1 MRILLSWLG
10 GTDLNCAAG
19 TGEEL
24 GPLARGVTHY
34 DYDKVVILNNYSEK
48 KAKHYVPWLK
58 KKTDAKIE
66 LKTVSD
72 LPSPVDY
79 RGIYLNVIHV
89 IDEIKD
95 KHGDDCELI
104 FHLSPGTP
112 AMQAIWIMVANTS
125 YANATLIQSSTEQG
139 VNTVEFPFE
148 VTADFIGEFYR
159 KPDDRLTRL
168 AQGLSEAAPEF
179 DEIIHQSAIMKRRIA
194 EARRLA
200 KRSVSILIEGKTGT
214 GKEGFAEAIHKSS
227 PRSDGPFIP
236 VNCGAIPK
244 ELVQSELFGYVK
256 GAFTGADPKGKRGFF
271 EAANKGTIFLDEI
284 GEMPLDQQ
292 VLLLRV
298 LQEGEINRM
307 GDPKPTPVDV
317 RVIAATNRTIAEE
330 VADGNFREDLL
341 YRLAVGVIKLP
352 TLRDRKEDIPLIA
365 EHQNNRI
372 NEEQQKVEKGYS
384 PKKLSPGAMNVLKR
398 HDWPGN
404 VRELQNVLTR
414 ASVWANG
421 DTISEDDVRESL
433 FGAPANNANGD
444 GILHRSIDDG
454 IDLDEIQSEVERHYL
469 KRAMELASNNKTKA
483 ASLLGFK
490 NYQTL
495 DNRLKAHGLKI

>member
-1 MRILLSWLG
+1 MHILLSWLG
-10 GTDLNCAAG
+10 GTDLDCAAG
-19 TGEEL
+19 TKDGL
-24 GPLARGVTHY
+24 GPLARGVMHY
-34 DYDKVVILNNYSEK
+34 DFDKVVILNNYPAK

-79 RGIYLNVIHV
+79 RGIYMNAIQA

-95 KHGDDCELI
+95 KHGDDYELT

-112 AMQAIWIMVANTS
+112 AMQAVWIMVANTS
-125 YANATLIQSSTEQG
+125 YANARLITSSTEQG
-139 VNTVEFPFE
+139 VNTVEFPFD
-148 VTADFIGEFYR
+148 VTADFVGEFYK
-159 KPDDRLTRL
+159 KPDDRLTQL
-168 AQGLSEAAPEF
+168 AQGLSSAAPEF
-179 DEIIHQSAIMKRRIA
+179 SGIIHQSAIMKRRIA

-200 KRSVSILIEGKTGT
+200 KRSVSILIEGRTGT

-227 PRSDGPFIP
+227 PRSEGPFIP

-244 ELVQSELFGYVK
+244 ELVQSELFGYGK
-256 GAFTGADPKGKRGFF
+256 NTWSGQDPKGKAGRF
-271 EAANKGTIFLDEI
+271 EAANNGTLFLDEI
-284 GEMPLDQQ
+284 GEMPLGQQ

-298 LQEGEINRM
+298 LQEGEITRL
-307 GDPKPTPVDV
+307 GESIPRRVDV
-317 RVIAATNRTIAEE
+317 RVIAATNRTIVEE
-330 VADGNFREDLL
+330 VEDGKFREDLL

-352 TLRDRKEDIPLIA
+352 ALRDRKEDIPLIVDN
-365 EHQNNRI
+365 QIDRI
-372 NEEQQKVEKGYS
+372 NKEQQKVEQGYI
-384 PKKLSPGAMNVLKR
+384 PKILSRGAMNLLKR

-433 FGAPANNANGD
+433 FGAPASSANGD

-454 IDLDEIQSEVERHYL
+454 IDLDEIQNEVERHYL
-469 KRAMELASNNKTKA
+469 KRAMELAANNKTQA
-483 ASLLGFK
+483 ARLLGFK

-495 DNRLKAHGLKI
+495 DNRLKTHGLKS